1 VPATPAFVPLRDF
14 WCRYFEMTSRA
25 SPPARESVTLQRYM
39 EGVFGELTQHAFESL
54 EVLPT
59 RITCTGCRNNTAKR
73 RDAVCETHV
82 GVLCGVFQAMTHVP
96 MQVAYAA
103 DPGGNCV
110 ITLKLATLDG
120 VPVTPFATRLDH
132 VELYQT
138 AGQAMLL
145 DRRSGAGY
153 ALMPAAASILALL
166 DRSRSPAELAAA
178 TGLPD
183 AAVRTT
189 LDQLYTA
196 GWISCRFDR
205 AA

>member
-1 VPATPAFVPLRDF
+1 
-14 WCRYFEMTSRA
+14 MTSRA
-25 SPPARESVTLQRYM
+25 SPPARESVALQRYV
-39 EGVFGELTQHAFESL
+39 EGVFGELTQHAFDSL

-82 GVLCGVFQAMTHVP
+82 GVLRGVFQAMGHVP
-96 MQVAYAA
+96 TEAAYAA
-103 DPGGNCV
+103 DRGGHCV
-110 ITLKLATLDG
+110 SALKLATLDG

-132 VELYQT
+132 VELYQA

-145 DRRSGAGY
+145 DRRTGVGY

-166 DRSRSPAELAAA
+166 DRSRSPAELVTA
-178 TGLPD
+178 TALSD

-189 LDQLYTA
+189 LDQLYTV
-196 GWISCRFDR
+196 GWSSWRFDR

>member
-1 VPATPAFVPLRDF
+1 
-14 WCRYFEMTSRA
+14 MTSRA
-25 SPPARESVTLQRYM
+25 GPPAREPVALQRYL

-132 VELYQT
+132 VELHQT
-138 AGQAMLL
+138 AGQA
-145 DRRSGAGY
+145 
-153 ALMPAAASILALL
+153 ALL